1 MFLKSIYPISDLN
14 IFSRFSLYLTSLAN
28 KFLPCSWP
36 FLICTHMQ
44 ERTCSIIMRIVLK
57 TNLLCDR
64 KRHRLNVAAPIEL
77 FYGSSIV
84 L

>member
-1 MFLKSIYPISDLN
+1 MFLKSMYLISDFK

-44 ERTCSIIMRIVLK
+44 DNTCSIIMCIVLK
-57 TNLLCDR
+57 N
-64 KRHRLNVAAPIEL
+64 KFVK
-77 FYGSSIV
+77 
-84 L
+84 